1 MSFVLKNYLYDKQ
14 NKSAHFHYQNNS
26 IDFEEIIEFHQVKDD
41 HNQDALDRALFM
53 AFVLIG
59 TSYYKTFPSAD
70 IQILQGGI
78 DDWQQTFFNSVY
90 QEGLSQ
96 YAFENNLSRTGLAHF
111 NTRDAINHSAVDYSA
126 TDQTPLVLQSGGKDS
141 LLLSTLLAK
150 KHVAYDPWFVQS
162 AESHPGILDTLGN
175 KLITV
180 RRKLDTISLHSAEEN
195 GAKNGHVPVTYIVLS
210 LALIQA
216 ILLGK
221 DTVLMSVGHE
231 GEEPHTQIGDLPV
244 MHQWAKTWKSEQQFS
259 QYVEKYVTSTIKI
272 GSPLRKYSEL
282 KIAELF
288 VKECWEKYSDSFS
301 SCNIGNYK
309 QGTDNTTLGWCGDCP
324 KCANSYLLFAPFV
337 SSSEL
342 SKVFNNENLFKKD
355 SLQQVFKGLL
365 GVDGVMKPLECVGE
379 VDELRKAYHLAQEN
393 DVEYVLSFAVPAS
406 NFDYNQL
413 YDVQEWA
420 ASLA

>member
-14 NKSAHFHYQNNS
+14 NKSAHFHYHNND
-26 IDFEEIIEFHQVKDD
+26 IDFEEIIEFHQVNHDY
-41 HNQDALDRALFM
+41 NQDTLDRALFM
-53 AFVLIG
+53 AFVLMG

-70 IQILQGGI
+70 IQIQQGGI
-78 DDWQQTFFNSVY
+78 DEWQQSFFNSVY

-96 YAFENNLSRTGLAHF
+96 YAFENNLSRAELGHF
-111 NTRDAINHSAVDYSA
+111 NTSNEINHRVVEYSA

-150 KHVAYDPWFVQS
+150 KRVKYDPWFVQS
-162 AESHPGILDTLGN
+162 AESHPRILDTLDN
-175 KLITV
+175 SLLTV
-180 RRKLDTISLHSAEEN
+180 RRKLDTPSLHIAEEN

-221 DTVLMSVGHE
+221 DSVLMSVGHE
-231 GEEPHTQIGDLPV
+231 GEESHAQMGDLPV
-244 MHQWAKTWKSEQQFS
+244 MHQWAKTWSAEQQFS
-259 QYVEKYVTSTIKI
+259 RYVEKYVASTIKI

-288 VKECWEKYSDSFS
+288 VKECWQKYSESFS

-309 QGTDNTTLGWCGDCP
+309 QGRDNTTLGWCGDCP

-337 SSSEL
+337 SSTEL
-342 SKVFNNENLFKKD
+342 MKVFNNENLFKKE

-365 GVDGVMKPLECVGE
+365 SIDGTMKPLECVGE

-393 DVEYVLSFAVPAS
+393 DAEYVLPFAVPAS
-406 NFDYNQL
+406 NFDYNKL
-413 YDVQEWA
+413 YDAQEWA